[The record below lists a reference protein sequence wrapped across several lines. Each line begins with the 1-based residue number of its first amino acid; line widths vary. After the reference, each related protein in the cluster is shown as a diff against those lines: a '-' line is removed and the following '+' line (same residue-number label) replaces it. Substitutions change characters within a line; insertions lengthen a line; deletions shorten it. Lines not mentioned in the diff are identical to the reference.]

1 MKPFEEQ
8 LNAVIVDTYRSILK
22 VEETILKRSDKIDLT
37 INEMHLIESVG
48 KGKNKQRTISER
60 SEKVSEIAED
70 LGITLPSVT
79 VGINKLMKKGYVEK
93 IRSEEDAR
101 IVYVS
106 LTRMGKKIDSVHRY
120 FHESMVRSIIRD
132 MSEEEQQA
140 LYKGIMKLDQ
150 FLKEQLGEPLD
161 R

>member
-48 KGKNKQRTISER
+48 KGKNKQRTISE
-60 SEKVSEIAED
+60 IAED

-106 LTRMGKKIDSVHRY
+106 LTRMGQKIDSVHRY
-120 FHESMVRSIIRD
+120 SPESLVRSIIRD

>member
-48 KGKNKQRTISER
+48 KGKNKQRTI
-60 SEKVSEIAED
+60 SEIAED

-120 FHESMVRSIIRD
+120 FHESMVRNIIRD

-161 R
+161 

>member
-48 KGKNKQRTISER
+48 KGKNKQRTISE
-60 SEKVSEIAED
+60 IAED

-106 LTRMGKKIDSVHRY
+106 LTRMGKK
-120 FHESMVRSIIRD
+120 

>member
-22 VEETILKRSDKIDLT
+22 VEETILKRSDK
-37 INEMHLIESVG
+37 MHLIESVG
-48 KGKNKQRTISER
+48 KGKNKQRTI
-60 SEKVSEIAED
+60 SEIAED

>member
-48 KGKNKQRTISER
+48 KGKNKQRTI
-60 SEKVSEIAED
+60 SEIAED

-120 FHESMVRSIIRD
+120 FHESWCV
-132 MSEEEQQA
+132 A
-140 LYKGIMKLDQ
+140 LFGT
-150 FLKEQLGEPLD
+150 
-161 R
+161 

>member
-48 KGKNKQRTISER
+48 KGKNKQRTISE
-60 SEKVSEIAED
+60 IAED

-120 FHESMVRSIIRD
+120 FRD

>member
-48 KGKNKQRTISER
+48 KGKNKQRTI
-60 SEKVSEIAED
+60 SEIAED

-132 MSEEEQQA
+132 MSEEEQQT